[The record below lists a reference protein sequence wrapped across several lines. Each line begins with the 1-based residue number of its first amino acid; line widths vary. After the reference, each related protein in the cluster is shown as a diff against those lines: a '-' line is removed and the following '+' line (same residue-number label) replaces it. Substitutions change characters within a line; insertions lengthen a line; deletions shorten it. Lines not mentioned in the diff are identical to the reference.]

1 MIPLPPGVPAA
12 VPVSYYLILS
22 AILFCIGVAGF
33 IYRKNI
39 ITVFMSI
46 ELMLNAANL
55 GFIAFSRIH
64 ESMDGHVL
72 AMMGMAVAAAEAA
85 LALAVVILLH
95 KHKGKL
101 DTNVF
106 SLLKG

>member
-1 MIPLPPGVPAA
+1 MIAD
-12 VPVSYYLILS
+12 YLILS
-22 AILFCIGVAGF
+22 IILFCIGILGVVSRRNVF
-33 IYRKNI
+33 
-39 ITVFMSI
+39 TVFMSV

-55 GFIAFSRIH
+55 AFIAFSRLH
-64 ESMDGHVL
+64 ENMDGHVL
-72 AMMGMAVAAAEAA
+72 AMMVMAVAAAEAA

-95 KHKGKL
+95 KHKSKL

>member
-1 MIPLPPGVPAA
+1 VIQN
-12 VPVSYYLILS
+12 YLILS
-22 AILFCIGVAGF
+22 VILFCLGILGVISRRNVF
-33 IYRKNI
+33 
-39 ITVFMSI
+39 TVFMSI

-55 GFIAFSRIH
+55 AFLSFSRLH
-64 ESMDGHVL
+64 QSMDGHVL
-72 AMMGMAVAAAEAA
+72 AMLVMAVAAAEAA

-95 KHKGKL
+95 KHKGNL

>member
-1 MIPLPPGVPAA
+1 MIQD
-12 VPVSYYLILS
+12 YLILS
-22 AILFCIGVAGF
+22 VILFCLGILGVVTRRNVF
-33 IYRKNI
+33 
-39 ITVFMSI
+39 TVFMSI

-55 GFIAFSRIH
+55 AFIAFSRLH
-64 ESMDGHVL
+64 ESMAGHVL
-72 AMMGMAVAAAEAA
+72 AMMVMAVAAAEAA

-95 KHKGKL
+95 KHKSKL

>member
-1 MIPLPPGVPAA
+1 MIQD
-12 VPVSYYLILS
+12 YLILS
-22 AILFCIGVAGF
+22 IILFCIGVLGV
-33 IYRKNI
+33 ISRRNVLI
-39 ITVFMSI
+39 VFMSI

-55 GFIAFSRIH
+55 AFLAFSRFH
-64 ESMDGHVL
+64 QSMDGHVL
-72 AMMGMAVAAAEAA
+72 AMMVMAVAAAEAA

>member
-1 MIPLPPGVPAA
+1 VIQD
-12 VPVSYYLILS
+12 YLILS
-22 AILFCIGVAGF
+22 IILFCIG
-33 IYRKNI
+33 I
-39 ITVFMSI
+39 IGVVSRRNVLIIFMSI

-55 GFIAFSRIH
+55 AFIAFSRFH
-64 ESMDGHVL
+64 QSMDGHVL
-72 AMMGMAVAAAEAA
+72 AMMVMAVAAAEAA

-101 DTNVF
+101 DSNVF

>member
-1 MIPLPPGVPAA
+1 MIHD
-12 VPVSYYLILS
+12 YLILS
-22 AILFCIGVAGF
+22 IILFCLGILGVVSRRNVFA
-33 IYRKNI
+33 
-39 ITVFMSI
+39 VFMSV

-55 GFIAFSRIH
+55 AFLTFSRLH
-64 ESMDGHVL
+64 ENMDGHVL
-72 AMMGMAVAAAEAA
+72 AMMVMAVAAAEAA

-95 KHKGKL
+95 RHKSKL

>member
-1 MIPLPPGVPAA
+1 MI
-12 VPVSYYLILS
+12 YNYLSLS
-22 AILFCIGVAGF
+22 IILFCLGILGVVSRRNVF
-33 IYRKNI
+33 I
-39 ITVFMSI
+39 VFMSI

-55 GFIAFSRIH
+55 GFVALARLH

-72 AMMGMAVAAAEAA
+72 ALMVMAVAAAEAA

-101 DTNVF
+101 DTNIF
-106 SLLKG
+106 SLLRG

>member
-1 MIPLPPGVPAA
+1 MIQSYLT
-12 VPVSYYLILS
+12 VSI
-22 AILFCIGVAGF
+22 ILFCLGILGVVSRRNVF
-33 IYRKNI
+33 
-39 ITVFMSI
+39 TVFMSI

-55 GFIAFSRIH
+55 AFVTLSGLH

-72 AMMGMAVAAAEAA
+72 ALMVMAVAAAEAA

-95 KHKGKL
+95 KHKGQL

-106 SLLKG
+106 SMLKG

>member
-1 MIPLPPGVPAA
+1 MIID
-12 VPVSYYLILS
+12 YLILS
-22 AILFCIGVAGF
+22 IILFCIGILGVVSRRNVF
-33 IYRKNI
+33 
-39 ITVFMSI
+39 TVFMSI

-55 GFIAFSRIH
+55 AFVTFARLH

-72 AMMGMAVAAAEAA
+72 ALMVMAVAAAEAA

>member
-1 MIPLPPGVPAA
+1 MIQD
-12 VPVSYYLILS
+12 YLILS
-22 AILFCIGVAGF
+22 IILFCIG
-33 IYRKNI
+33 I
-39 ITVFMSI
+39 IGVVSRRNVLIIFMSI

-55 GFIAFSRIH
+55 AIIAFSRLH
-64 ESMDGHVL
+64 QSMDGHVL
-72 AMMGMAVAAAEAA
+72 AMMVMAVAAAEVA

-101 DTNVF
+101 DSNVF

>member
-1 MIPLPPGVPAA
+1 MIQN
-12 VPVSYYLILS
+12 YLILS
-22 AILFCIGVAGF
+22 VILFCLGILGVVTRRNVF
-33 IYRKNI
+33 
-39 ITVFMSI
+39 TVFMSI

-55 GFIAFSRIH
+55 AFLTFSRLH
-64 ESMDGHVL
+64 ENMDGQVL
-72 AMMGMAVAAAEAA
+72 AMLIMAVAAAEAA

-95 KHKGKL
+95 KHKSKL

>member
-1 MIPLPPGVPAA
+1 MIQN
-12 VPVSYYLILS
+12 YLILS
-22 AILFCIGVAGF
+22 VILFCIGILGVITRRNVF
-33 IYRKNI
+33 
-39 ITVFMSI
+39 TVFMSI

-55 GFIAFSRIH
+55 AFIAFARLH
-64 ESMDGHVL
+64 QSMDGHVL
-72 AMMGMAVAAAEAA
+72 AMMVMAVAAAEAA
-85 LALAVVILLH
+85 LVLAVVILLH

>member
-1 MIPLPPGVPAA
+1 MIQSYLM
-12 VPVSYYLILS
+12 VSVV
-22 AILFCIGVAGF
+22 LFCIGMLGVISRRNVF
-33 IYRKNI
+33 
-39 ITVFMSI
+39 TVFMSI

-55 GFIAFSRIH
+55 AFVAFSRLH

-72 AMMGMAVAAAEAA
+72 ALMVMAVAAAEAA

>member
-1 MIPLPPGVPAA
+1 VIQN
-12 VPVSYYLILS
+12 YLILS
-22 AILFCIGVAGF
+22 IILFCVGILGVVSRRNVF
-33 IYRKNI
+33 
-39 ITVFMSI
+39 TVFMSI

-55 GFIAFSRIH
+55 AFLSFSRLH
-64 ESMDGHVL
+64 ESMDGQVL
-72 AMMGMAVAAAEAA
+72 ALLVMAVAAAEAA

-101 DTNVF
+101 DTDVF

>member
-1 MIPLPPGVPAA
+1 MIQN
-12 VPVSYYLILS
+12 YLILS
-22 AILFCIGVAGF
+22 IVLFCLGILGVISRRNVF
-33 IYRKNI
+33 
-39 ITVFMSI
+39 TVFMSI

-55 GFIAFSRIH
+55 AFITFSRLH
-64 ESMDGHVL
+64 ESMDGQIL
-72 AMMGMAVAAAEAA
+72 ALLVMAVAAAEAA